1 MVVKNN
7 YYWTEQLAIQ
17 AKKEG
22 TSAAMPPVNFLANG
36 DIAIVTHID
45 CHHEFYNLHFADVT
59 LSFPDYDDFEM
70 DVRVLLDALTSESP
84 ALTPEQSDMLYRG
97 VLEDYSD
104 VRSKKERTRKI
115 QLDPNYNAVQ
125 IKFAYAVTCHKAQGG
140 QWRNV
145 YVDQGWLPPD
155 GINRSYYRWLYTAF
169 TRATHQVNLVNWPD
183 EQTS

>member
-1 MVVKNN
+1 MR
-7 YYWTEQLAIQ
+7 LL
-17 AKKEG
+17 G
-22 TSAAMPPVNFLANG
+22 LSAARKK
-36 DIAIVTHID
+36 
-45 CHHEFYNLHFADVT
+45 HFRRAPE
-59 LSFPDYDDFEM
+59 SFP
-70 DVRVLLDALTSESP
+70 S
-84 ALTPEQSDMLYRG
+84 G
-97 VLEDYSD
+97 GG
-104 VRSKKERTRKI
+104 RSSFARKKERTRKI

-169 TRATHQVNLVNWPD
+169 TRATHRVNLVNWPD